1 MVVAWAAAMAVAL
14 VMVALVAVM
23 APVVV
28 AVLAVVETVPLA
40 DAMGVAAAVTTEC
53 LVAFSV
59 LGTVATMV
67 GMAILI
73 VVALTWLSPKSPL
86 VERAEVFSGQKSS
99 SGLRSFLSSPSASFS
114 S

>member
-1 MVVAWAAAMAVAL
+1 MAWAAAMVVAL
-14 VMVALVAVM
+14 VMVVLVAV
-23 APVVV
+23 V
-28 AVLAVVETVPLA
+28 AAVSAVAEAVPLV

-53 LVAFSV
+53 LVADLVAFSV
-59 LGTVATMV
+59 LGTGATMV

-73 VVALTWLSPKSPL
+73 VVALAWSSPKSQL

>member
-1 MVVAWAAAMAVAL
+1 MVVAL
-14 VMVALVAVM
+14 VMVVLVAVM

-28 AVLAVVETVPLA
+28 AVSAVAEAVPLV
-40 DAMGVAAAVTTEC
+40 DAMGVAAAATTEC
-53 LVAFSV
+53 SVAGLVAFLA

-73 VVALTWLSPKSPL
+73 VVALTWPSPKSPP